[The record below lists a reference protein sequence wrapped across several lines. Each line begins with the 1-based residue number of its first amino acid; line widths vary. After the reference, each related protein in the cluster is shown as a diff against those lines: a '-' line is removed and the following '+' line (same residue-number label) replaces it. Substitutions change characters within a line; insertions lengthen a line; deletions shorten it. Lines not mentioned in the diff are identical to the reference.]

1 MYTLEYIPV
10 DGNFED
16 GTTAILREIG
26 QDSDSPD
33 SDSGS
38 EMELE
43 SQNVR
48 DPTQK
53 AGRRLGT
60 RVRQAVC
67 TRLQRQ
73 HQQRQQ
79 TADGADTAVSTAT
92 PTDLIQLDGPIPSTE
107 AC

>member
-43 SQNVR
+43 SQR
-48 DPTQK
+48 STSEL
-53 AGRRLGT
+53 ARGRFKNFI
-60 RVRQAVC
+60 
-67 TRLQRQ
+67 
-73 HQQRQQ
+73 
-79 TADGADTAVSTAT
+79 
-92 PTDLIQLDGPIPSTE
+92 LIKRISINNFNNCAHLI
-107 AC
+107 

>member
-43 SQNVR
+43 SQHVR
-48 DPTQK
+48 ASLVPSHSRSQSWP
-53 AGRRLGT
+53 
-60 RVRQAVC
+60 RQRAI
-67 TRLQRQ
+67 LKFY
-73 HQQRQQ
+73 
-79 TADGADTAVSTAT
+79 SN
-92 PTDLIQLDGPIPSTE
+92 
-107 AC
+107 

>member
-1 MYTLEYIPV
+1 MEGACIWLVLILAILQVGCLSEIQEYIPV

-43 SQNVR
+43 SQHVR
-48 DPTQK
+48 ASLVPR
-53 AGRRLGT
+53 AG
-60 RVRQAVC
+60 
-67 TRLQRQ
+67 QR
-73 HQQRQQ
+73 
-79 TADGADTAVSTAT
+79 AILKFYSN
-92 PTDLIQLDGPIPSTE
+92 
-107 AC
+107 

>member
-1 MYTLEYIPV
+1 MAGINFSYSAGRVPFRYMYTLEYIPV

-43 SQNVR
+43 SQHVR
-48 DPTQK
+48 GQ
-53 AGRRLGT
+53 
-60 RVRQAVC
+60 
-67 TRLQRQ
+67 
-73 HQQRQQ
+73 
-79 TADGADTAVSTAT
+79 S
-92 PTDLIQLDGPIPSTE
+92 
-107 AC
+107 

>member
-38 EMELE
+38 EMELG
-43 SQNVR
+43 SQHVR
-48 DPTQK
+48 ASLVPSHSQSWPDFKILFQ
-53 AGRRLGT
+53 LNEF
-60 RVRQAVC
+60 
-67 TRLQRQ
+67 L
-73 HQQRQQ
+73 
-79 TADGADTAVSTAT
+79 SII
-92 PTDLIQLDGPIPSTE
+92 LII
-107 AC
+107 ARI

>member
-43 SQNVR
+43 SQHVR
-48 DPTQK
+48 
-53 AGRRLGT
+53 ASL
-60 RVRQAVC
+60 V
-67 TRLQRQ
+67 
-73 HQQRQQ
+73 
-79 TADGADTAVSTAT
+79 
-92 PTDLIQLDGPIPSTE
+92 PSHSQS
-107 AC
+107 AILKFYSN

>member
-43 SQNVR
+43 RAS
-48 DPTQK
+48 
-53 AGRRLGT
+53 AA
-60 RVRQAVC
+60 RQSWPEGDFKI
-67 TRLQRQ
+67 L
-73 HQQRQQ
+73 
-79 TADGADTAVSTAT
+79 
-92 PTDLIQLDGPIPSTE
+92 LDFYQ
-107 AC
+107 

>member
-43 SQNVR
+43 LESQR
-48 DPTQK
+48 STSEL
-53 AGRRLGT
+53 ARGRF
-60 RVRQAVC
+60 
-67 TRLQRQ
+67 
-73 HQQRQQ
+73 
-79 TADGADTAVSTAT
+79 
-92 PTDLIQLDGPIPSTE
+92 
-107 AC
+107 

>member
-10 DGNFED
+10 DCNFED

-43 SQNVR
+43 SQDVR
-48 DPTQK
+48 ASLVPTSEL
-53 AGRRLGT
+53 AGGFSPEGDFKILF
-60 RVRQAVC
+60 
-67 TRLQRQ
+67 
-73 HQQRQQ
+73 
-79 TADGADTAVSTAT
+79 
-92 PTDLIQLDGPIPSTE
+92 
-107 AC
+107 

>member
-1 MYTLEYIPV
+1 MFLVITKRIKIPEVCNTLRCLLIASTKFSVLEGACIWLVLILAILQVGCLSEIQEYIPV

-43 SQNVR
+43 SQHVR
-48 DPTQK
+48 
-53 AGRRLGT
+53 ASL
-60 RVRQAVC
+60 V
-67 TRLQRQ
+67 
-73 HQQRQQ
+73 
-79 TADGADTAVSTAT
+79 
-92 PTDLIQLDGPIPSTE
+92 PSH
-107 AC
+107 

>member
-38 EMELE
+38 ELE
-43 SQNVR
+43 SQR
-48 DPTQK
+48 STSSEL
-53 AGRRLGT
+53 ARGRF
-60 RVRQAVC
+60 
-67 TRLQRQ
+67 
-73 HQQRQQ
+73 
-79 TADGADTAVSTAT
+79 
-92 PTDLIQLDGPIPSTE
+92 
-107 AC
+107 

>member
-26 QDSDSPD
+26 QAPD

-43 SQNVR
+43 SQHVR
-48 DPTQK
+48 ASLVP
-53 AGRRLGT
+53 G
-60 RVRQAVC
+60 
-67 TRLQRQ
+67 
-73 HQQRQQ
+73 HQPLR
-79 TADGADTAVSTAT
+79 
-92 PTDLIQLDGPIPSTE
+92 
-107 AC
+107 

>member
-43 SQNVR
+43 SQHVR
-48 DPTQK
+48 ASLVLR
-53 AGRRLGT
+53 AG
-60 RVRQAVC
+60 
-67 TRLQRQ
+67 QR
-73 HQQRQQ
+73 
-79 TADGADTAVSTAT
+79 AILKFYSN
-92 PTDLIQLDGPIPSTE
+92 
-107 AC
+107 

>member
-38 EMELE
+38 EMELGSRASLVPSH
-43 SQNVR
+43 SQSWPDFKILFQLNEF
-48 DPTQK
+48 
-53 AGRRLGT
+53 L
-60 RVRQAVC
+60 
-67 TRLQRQ
+67 
-73 HQQRQQ
+73 
-79 TADGADTAVSTAT
+79 SII
-92 PTDLIQLDGPIPSTE
+92 LII
-107 AC
+107 ARI

>member
-1 MYTLEYIPV
+1 MFSTAIKPTLRCLLIASTKFSVLEGACIWLVLILAILQVGCLSEIQEYIPV

-43 SQNVR
+43 SQHVR
-48 DPTQK
+48 
-53 AGRRLGT
+53 ASL
-60 RVRQAVC
+60 V
-67 TRLQRQ
+67 
-73 HQQRQQ
+73 
-79 TADGADTAVSTAT
+79 
-92 PTDLIQLDGPIPSTE
+92 PSH
-107 AC
+107 